1 MTKWIRWSGLAGFS
15 AILLLI
21 LAFWYFAAGPL
32 IKLSIETFGSK
43 ALGAKLDVAS
53 VDLELNPVKLVL
65 HKVEA
70 TDKKHPM
77 KNLVSF
83 ERAEADLLFLPL
95 LMGKTIIENVSVE
108 GVAFDTDRQTSG
120 ALSHSNQVATTEP
133 SSSDGSQAAST
144 QDKDTSN
151 KVNDL
156 SERAVE
162 ALPTADELLAR
173 EPLLTVT
180 RGEAMQASIE
190 AHKLKID
197 QANQALPSKADLK
210 SYEAEIKQLLSGKF
224 KSLDDFKARKK
235 AFDQLKAKFKADQAT
250 IKAAKQALSDANKDI
265 RQQWP
270 ELQSAP
276 GQDIRNIQRKY
287 TLDAVGAQNLSAL
300 ILGDKINGYLQQ
312 GLGYYDTLS
321 PLLASDKKEADKV
334 AEKEGRFVP
343 FATDRPLPDFWIKSL
358 SFSLKLAGGDV
369 RVLVQDISQQP
380 DVINKPIKL
389 KASGNELTHMA
400 AFNIDGVM
408 DYRHQKVDN
417 QFDLT
422 IHKWQIQDLALGL
435 EGLDLKAASLD
446 ITGQAKLDKTSILA
460 DAQGDFSQASFSSS
474 ASNGFAKEM
483 SLALATID
491 TFNFSGDV
499 TGKLKS
505 PSMGIK
511 SDLDKKLSRAFK
523 QRLKQRQAKVEQ
535 DLKRKLNDKLA
546 LYAGDYKDEVKQLDF
561 METDLDSLSDKVS
574 DLAKRELSSY
584 QDQLKDEAKTKAKA
598 ELDKQKEDLKKK
610 LKSLF

>member
-15 AILLLI
+15 VILLLI

-65 HKVEA
+65 NKVEA
-70 TDKKHPM
+70 ADKKHPM

-83 ERAEADLLFLPL
+83 DRAEADLLFLPL

-120 ALSHSNQVATTEP
+120 ELSASDQTVTKQP
-133 SSSDGSQAAST
+133 SSSDSSQTAST

-151 KVNDL
+151 KASDL
-156 SERAVE
+156 SERAVD

-180 RGEAMQASIE
+180 RGEAMQASID

-197 QANQALPSKADLK
+197 QANQALPNESDLK

-235 AFDQLKAKFKADQAT
+235 AFDQLKAKFKADQAA
-250 IKAAKQALSDANKDI
+250 IKAAKQALSNANKDI

-276 GQDIRNIQRKY
+276 GQDIRNIQSKY

-343 FATDRPLPDFWIKSL
+343 FETDRPLPDFWIKSL

-400 AFNIDGVM
+400 AFKLDGVL

-422 IHKWQIQDLALGL
+422 IYKWQIQDLALGL

-446 ITGQAKLDKTSILA
+446 ITGQAKLDQTSILA
-460 DAQGDFSQASFSSS
+460 DAQGDFTQASFSSS

-499 TGKLKS
+499 KGNLKS
-505 PSMGIK
+505 PSVGLK

-523 QRLKQRQAKVEQ
+523 QRLKQRQTKVEQ

-546 LYAGDYKDEVKQLDF
+546 LYAGDYKDEVKQLDL
-561 METDLDSLSDKVS
+561 METDLDSLSNKVS
-574 DLAKRELSSY
+574 DLAKSKLSSY
-584 QDQLKDEAKTKAKA
+584 QDQLKEEAKAKAKA